1 MKKKKKDKIKK
12 QEFDLK
18 KEYKQCWNFIKE
30 SKYFIWSIVIIF
42 FAFVFVGYFIPAPDY
57 LSESIMKFLEDLIN
71 QTKGMSPGKLISF
84 IFFNNLQSS
93 FIGMVL
99 GVFFGF
105 FSILF
110 ALFNGYVLGFVSA
123 IAVKAENGLVLL
135 QLLPHGIFELP
146 AIFLSLGL
154 GIKLGSFVFKKD
166 KLNSFKEYFSNCIK
180 IFLLVIV
187 PLLILASII
196 EGTLMF
202 FVG

>member
-1 MKKKKKDKIKK
+1 MMVTKKKRKSKKDS
-12 QEFDLK
+12 FDLK
-18 KEYKQCWNFIKE
+18 KEYKQCWDFIKS
-30 SKYFIWSIVIIF
+30 SKYFIWSVVVVF
-42 FAFVFVGYFIPAPDY
+42 FVFVLIGYFVPAPSY
-57 LSESIMKFLEDLIN
+57 LSESIIKFLEDLIN
-71 QTKGMSPGKLISF
+71 QTKGMSVGQLISF

-123 IAVKAENGLVLL
+123 MAVSADSGLILF

-154 GIKLGSFVFKKD
+154 GIKLGSFIFKKE
-166 KLNSFKEYFSNCIK
+166 KLESFKKYFSNCVK
-180 IFLLVIV
+180 VFLLVII
-187 PLLILASII
+187 PLLIIAALI
-196 EGTLMF
+196 EGLLMF
-202 FVG
+202 L